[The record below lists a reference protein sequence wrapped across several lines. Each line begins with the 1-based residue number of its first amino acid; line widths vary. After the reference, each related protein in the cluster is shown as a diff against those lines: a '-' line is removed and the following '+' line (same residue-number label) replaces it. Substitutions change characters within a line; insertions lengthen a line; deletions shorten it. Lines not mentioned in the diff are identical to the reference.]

1 MKLWE
6 KVNNLTG
13 YESKSRNIVEY
24 LNAAAKFLI
33 GSLPEKY
40 LWSIASE
47 EEIVGYTSAGI
58 STLGN
63 GSGTAYDKIIAVYRF
78 DGGKKRLA
86 SEAPDDMA
94 YTYDETSSI
103 SRSTKM
109 FPSYYRL
116 ADKIYI
122 KPDPDYNSSDA
133 SKTYTNIEGVATT
146 VAAAGGDKGI
156 IIYAA
161 PPTVSANTQS
171 WNLVE
176 FEHVAIT
183 YAASLDAKRKAD
195 LSAVDEDFELAQLY
209 QGQSQDFYQR
219 CIQEFQA
226 ITGGLA
232 AAPQQQAT
240 QRAEEMRAT

>member
-13 YESKSRNIVEY
+13 YDSKSRNIVEY

-47 EEIVGYTSAGI
+47 EEITGWTSAGVSKI
-58 STLGN
+58 GG

-78 DGGKKRLA
+78 DGGKKRMA
-86 SEAPDDMA
+86 SESPDDMA

-103 SRSTKM
+103 TRATKM
-109 FPSYYRL
+109 FPAYYRL

-122 KPDPDYNSSDA
+122 KPDPDYNPSNSG
-133 SKTYTNIEGVATT
+133 KTYTNIEGVSTT
-146 VAAAGGDKGI
+146 VASNEGDKGI

-161 PPTVSANTQS
+161 PPTVTANTQT

-183 YAASLDAKRKAD
+183 YAASLDAKRKSD
-195 LSAVDEDFELAQLY
+195 LSAVDEDFELAQIY

-232 AAPQQQAT
+232 ADPQKQAT
-240 QRAEEMRAT
+240 QRAEEGRST